1 MSMQAAVKQV
11 LVDPTYS
18 FVLVKHEGKSD
29 REFSLDQGSAEEL
42 TALLLR
48 IRRELPEVIPG

>member
-1 MSMQAAVKQV
+1 MSRQAAVKQD

-29 REFSLDQGSAEEL
+29 LEFSLDQGSAEDL
-42 TALLLR
+42 KGLLRR
-48 IRRELPEVIPG
+48 IRRELPEAIPV